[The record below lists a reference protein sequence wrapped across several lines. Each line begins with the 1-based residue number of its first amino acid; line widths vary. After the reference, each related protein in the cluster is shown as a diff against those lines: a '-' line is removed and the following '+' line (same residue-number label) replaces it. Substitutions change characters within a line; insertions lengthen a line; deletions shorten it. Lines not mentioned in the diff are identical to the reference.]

1 MGMQTDESFDGKR
14 KPNLL
19 MIGSGFLAR
28 HNPRQEAG
36 VQFEQPAWKN
46 CTVHRWSKFAFNRQ
60 GTWLR
65 HWLQALALRIP
76 GQGRSGSRLFY
87 TTIPDDDE
95 ISTIRPLLDWLDY
108 NGYAV
113 ITKAMKEFVDVGGH
127 RKVKGNMGIELAV
140 DAMELARHVDHI
152 VLFSGDGAFRPL
164 VGALQRRGVRVTVVS
179 TLSSNPPAIASELRR
194 QADTFIDLE
203 SLKAK
208 VSKASRWGTSA

>member
-1 MGMQTDESFDGKR
+1 VGSLPDIILGRKRERNLSSRRGKIALFIDGA
-14 KPNLL
+14 NLHSTARVL
-19 MIGSGFLAR
+19 GFGIDYRRLLSEFQGKDALVR
-28 HNPRQEAG
+28 
-36 VQFEQPAWKN
+36 
-46 CTVHRWSKFAFNRQ
+46 AF
-60 GTWLR
+60 
-65 HWLQALALRIP
+65 
-76 GQGRSGSRLFY
+76 FY

-95 ISTIRPLLDWLDY
+95 ISTMRPLLDWLDY

-208 VSKASRWGTSA
+208 VSKASR